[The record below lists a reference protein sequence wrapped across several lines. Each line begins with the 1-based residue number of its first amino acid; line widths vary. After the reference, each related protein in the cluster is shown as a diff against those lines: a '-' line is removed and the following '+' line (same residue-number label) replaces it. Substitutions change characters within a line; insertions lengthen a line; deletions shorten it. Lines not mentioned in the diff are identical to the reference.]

1 MTCVTARLLDIDFVL
16 CGARNRDQ
24 ARHNAY
30 AGEVDLSDEDVVRV
44 EAAIGAYL
52 ANLLPASR

>member
-16 CGARNRDQ
+16 CGARNPDQ
-24 ARHNAY
+24 ARHNAH